1 MKYVTWRMLIYILF
15 YVVVYDEWP
24 LLLEEKTVEI
34 LHIISYKCIY
44 SLLNMFHIH
53 FYHSV

>member
-1 MKYVTWRMLIYILF
+1 MLIYILF

-44 SLLNMFHIH
+44 SLLNMFPIH